1 MNFMKSILLSVA
13 VLLTLALAGCGG
25 TFSQT
30 VQVDDRAYLLL
41 IGNPENN
48 IVVIDNGNPI
58 DLAKDTTSFSLDG
71 RQVTKIQIS
80 IGKHTIKVTR
90 GGLLKINRIFYVST
104 GTTFEI
110 EL

>member
-1 MNFMKSILLSVA
+1 MNLMKDILLSA
-13 VLLTLALAGCGG
+13 VVLFTLVLVGCG
-25 TFSQT
+25 TYRQT
-30 VQVDDRAYLLL
+30 VQIDDHAYLLL

-48 IVVIDNGNPI
+48 VVVIDGGNPI

-80 IGKHTIKVTR
+80 IGKHTVKVTM
-90 GGLLKINRIFYVST
+90 GGTLKIYRVFYVST
-104 GTTFEI
+104 GTSFEI